1 MTQISDLFEHVLNFG
16 FDWQVTKVE
25 VDASS
30 NVPLYKIEI
39 YKNTSNSVRVG
50 GEVITT
56 HPISLTAPSGNIPAV
71 NTIKV
76 VIDRSTAIVGWPGI
90 INSEATKF
98 DVQYIEGYHK
108 LLHYGH
114 TREFQTRKCT
124 TN

>member
-16 FDWQVTKVE
+16 SDWQVTKVE

-56 HPISLTAPSGNIPAV
+56 LELPRFHGQFLVCVFSFG
-71 NTIKV
+71 
-76 VIDRSTAIVGWPGI
+76 
-90 INSEATKF
+90 
-98 DVQYIEGYHK
+98 
-108 LLHYGH
+108 
-114 TREFQTRKCT
+114 
-124 TN
+124 

>member
-16 FDWQVTKVE
+16 SDWQVTKVE

-50 GEVITT
+50 GEVMTT
-56 HPISLTAPSGNIPAV
+56 PPISLTAPSGNIPAV

-90 INSEATKF
+90 INSGTTKV
-98 DVQYIEGYHK
+98 DVQYRDGQQNLRNDGHK
-108 LLHYGH
+108 RQCQVKKHSS
-114 TREFQTRKCT
+114 
-124 TN
+124 N